1 MTVAQR
7 LAGCKS
13 GKEVIGVMDKAGREE
28 LSRWKKGVLETALEH
43 WVGQHLGPRW
53 RRQQEAVATPWVC
66 LDCGPRDSRQV
77 KRNGHYRRQLVVT
90 EGVIQ
95 LRVPLAPGDAQAPAF
110 GGVAKATA
118 SVLGMWAEPVAGGPV
133 PACPQA
139 LLVGSGPG
147 AHGDL
152 SQRGELPSGEGHG
165 RAEDR

>member
-7 LAGCKS
+7 VAGCKS

-28 LSRWKKGVLETALEH
+28 LSRWKKGVLEAALEH

-66 LDCGPRDSRQV
+66 LDRGPRDSRQV

-95 LRVPLAPGDAQAPAF
+95 LRVPLAPGESLKGDRRCF
-110 GGVAKATA
+110 GCGGGA
-118 SVLGMWAEPVAGGPV
+118 LLGGP
-133 PACPQA
+133 
-139 LLVGSGPG
+139 
-147 AHGDL
+147 
-152 SQRGELPSGEGHG
+152 
-165 RAEDR
+165 